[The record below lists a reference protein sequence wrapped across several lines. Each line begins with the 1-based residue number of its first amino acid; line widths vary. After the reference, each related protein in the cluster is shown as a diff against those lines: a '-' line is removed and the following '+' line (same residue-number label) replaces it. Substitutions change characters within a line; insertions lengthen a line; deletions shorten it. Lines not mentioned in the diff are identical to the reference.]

1 MVLISISALMGERTP
16 KNSCTSFTSRI
27 FVCIALR
34 LFCLQASLA
43 FKVRHSGGS
52 SSWHRTPRLGSPIW
66 DSDPLLLVGNIC
78 DCVYPSIVGHLPR
91 DVSFVLRVS
100 PPTHLI
106 VLPSLYLQLWKL
118 FSVSLQVIPIDTC
131 SVKAVILML
140 PWEVVSSQASV
151 ILLSWP
157 HLSSFLFSNRG
168 FPCCPKVEC
177 S

>member
-157 HLSSFLFSNRG
+157 HLYLFS
-168 FPCCPKVEC
+168 F
-177 S
+177 